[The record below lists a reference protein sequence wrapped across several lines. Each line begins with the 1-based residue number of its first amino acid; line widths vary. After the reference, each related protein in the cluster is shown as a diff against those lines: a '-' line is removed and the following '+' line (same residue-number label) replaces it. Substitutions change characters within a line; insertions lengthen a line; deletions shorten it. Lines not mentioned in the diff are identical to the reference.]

1 MTACEACM
9 MKIARP
15 SGTGNT
21 VNTVVTFSD
30 EELGHKTIWRFFA
43 SLRRVNPT
51 LNIYPNATS
60 SFLKP
65 SYLADDGDLF
75 AIREM
80 PNDER
85 SRACESSRLCFE
97 INPTLHVT
105 TTAMKKLC
113 SLHGLL

>member
-65 SYLADDGDLF
+65 SHPTDDGHFL
-75 AIREM
+75 AVRAV
-80 PNDER
+80 PNDEGG
-85 SRACESSRLCFE
+85 RAWE
-97 INPTLHVT
+97 ID
-105 TTAMKKLC
+105 
-113 SLHGLL
+113 